1 MKCKKDD
8 MVVITNKLCGH
19 GYNIGDIVKIM
30 EVGHKYYLC
39 SLNGYH
45 LWWAVNDR
53 ECKRLLTELPKSIK
67 TV

>member
-1 MKCKKDD
+1 MKYKKGDK
-8 MVVITNKLCGH
+8 VVIINKLCG
-19 GYNIGDIVKIM
+19 IGDTVKIM
-30 EVGHKYYLC
+30 EVRDEYYLC

-53 ECKRLLTELPKSIK
+53 ECNKPIIELPKSIK